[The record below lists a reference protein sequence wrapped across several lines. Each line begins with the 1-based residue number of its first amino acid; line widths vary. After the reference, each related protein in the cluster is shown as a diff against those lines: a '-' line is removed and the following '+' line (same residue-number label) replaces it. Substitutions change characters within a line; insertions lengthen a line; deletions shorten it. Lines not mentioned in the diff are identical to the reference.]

1 MAPST
6 RIRLLD
12 AARALFAE
20 RGYHGTSVGDVE
32 AAAGLTPRSGALYKH
47 FASKEALLHA
57 VFAREDETMERLSAE
72 VTQLDLGDL
81 GAELRLLGHIGL
93 AEMRRERDL
102 VRIVMKEGDAFPAV
116 AEAFRDVVIGRS
128 QPLAAN
134 WVRARLPRYGSR
146 VEDPDGVAAVL
157 VSALVGRFLE
167 ETLFGAHPRGVEDE
181 RFLAAWSQTAMAVVA
196 RNETSEVR

>member
-102 VRIVMKEGDAFPAV
+102 VRIVMKE
-116 AEAFRDVVIGRS
+116 
-128 QPLAAN
+128 
-134 WVRARLPRYGSR
+134 
-146 VEDPDGVAAVL
+146 
-157 VSALVGRFLE
+157 
-167 ETLFGAHPRGVEDE
+167 
-181 RFLAAWSQTAMAVVA
+181 
-196 RNETSEVR
+196 